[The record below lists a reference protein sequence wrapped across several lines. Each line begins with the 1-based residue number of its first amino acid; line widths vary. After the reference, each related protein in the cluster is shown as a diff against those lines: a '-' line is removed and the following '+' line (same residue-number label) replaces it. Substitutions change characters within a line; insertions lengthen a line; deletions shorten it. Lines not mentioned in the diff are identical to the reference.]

1 MIRLRHPPFALASAC
16 AVMTRLDDRPVQSGR
31 VIIVTGA
38 AGGIG
43 RALVDTFA
51 TNGDI
56 VVAVDL
62 PDSGVI
68 ELGRDLGQPHLGLE
82 FDVSREDD
90 VVALCSLLE
99 KRFTQIGV
107 LVNNAGIGPTM
118 AATVDTPVKDFQR
131 VLGVNLIG
139 PYSVACETAKLM
151 KPGAAIVNV
160 ASLAGMLGNPKR
172 NGYAASKAALI
183 SITKSL
189 ACAWASRGIRVTAV
203 APGYVRTPMVAE
215 LERAGK
221 FDVSA
226 IRRRVPMGRLA
237 RPDEI
242 ARAVRF
248 LASER
253 AGYITGSTL
262 VVDGGWMS
270 FNQPGGAHPAQGRTP
285 GAELLRPIEAT
296 DARTVVVMGGA
307 KGIGAAIAR
316 RFAANGDTVV
326 IADGD
331 GGAAVKVAGL
341 LGDKHLSKCVDRTVE
356 SEVVALFEELRER
369 FGHIDVFVNG
379 PGLNDTL
386 VPDIEQAP
394 AALKRIL
401 DVNLTGAFTCVREA
415 AISMRPGSVIL
426 NLGSSC
432 SLLPLA
438 TSHAYGAYNAG
449 IDMLTRCMAAEFGPL
464 GIRTATVAPGL
475 ICASGGIQWRTV
487 TGMDSKSLRQVIPLG
502 RVGSPEEVAEAAY
515 FLASSDAS
523 YINGS
528 ILHVDGG
535 WTSSTDAGWASDLDG
550 ISPESTWRRLSAR
563 RRRFAP
569 RS

>member
-1 MIRLRHPPFALASAC
+1 MIRLRYPPYPRGSAR
-16 AVMTRLDDRPVQSGR
+16 AVRRRMDDRPVQPGR
-31 VIIVTGA
+31 VIVVTGA

-51 TNGDI
+51 ANGDV

-68 ELGRDLGQPHLGLE
+68 ELGHNLGQPHLGLE
-82 FDVSREDD
+82 FDVSRADD
-90 VVALCSLLE
+90 VVALRAVLE
-99 KRFTQIGV
+99 KRFSRIEV
-107 LVNNAGIGPTM
+107 LVNNMGIGPTI
-118 AATVDTPVKDFQR
+118 AATANTPVEDFR
-131 VLGVNLIG
+131 RALAVNLVG
-139 PYSVACETAKLM
+139 PYSVACETAKLL

-160 ASLAGMLGNPKR
+160 ASLAGLLGSPKR

-183 SITKSL
+183 AITKLL
-189 ACAWASRGIRVTAV
+189 ACGWASRGIRVTAV

-221 FDVSA
+221 LDVSA
-226 IRRRVPMGRLA
+226 IRRRVPIGRLA

-248 LASER
+248 LAS
-253 AGYITGSTL
+253 AQASYITGSTL

-270 FNQPGGAHPAQGRTP
+270 CNHPGDAHQAQDRTP
-285 GAELLRPIEAT
+285 GAELIRPVEGT

-316 RFAANGDTVV
+316 RFAENGDTVV

-331 GGAAVKVAGL
+331 GGEAVKLAGL
-341 LGDKHLSKCVDRTVE
+341 LGDKHLPRRVNRTVE
-356 SEVVALFEELRER
+356 SEVVSLFEELRER
-369 FGHIDVFVNG
+369 FGHIDVYVNG
-379 PGLNDTL
+379 INDTL
-386 VPDIEQAP
+386 VPDIEQSP
-394 AALKRIL
+394 EVLQHIL

-426 NLGSSC
+426 NLRP
-432 SLLPLA
+432 SLSLSPLA
-438 TSHAYGAYNAG
+438 SGHAYGAYNAG
-449 IDMLTRCMAAEFGPL
+449 IDMLTRCTATELGPL
-464 GIRTATVAPGL
+464 GIRTATVAPGH
-475 ICASGGIQWRTV
+475 IRTCAATRRAEVGGI
-487 TGMDSKSLRQVIPLG
+487 DSASLRQRIHLG
-502 RVGSPEEVAEAAY
+502 RVGDPEEVAEAAY
-515 FLASSDAS
+515 FLASFDAS

-535 WTSSTDAGWASDLDG
+535 LISSQEAGWGSEVDG
-550 ISPESTWRRLSAR
+550 AISTKRRTQRRPAARWRLLS
-563 RRRFAP
+563 P
-569 RS
+569 

>member
-1 MIRLRHPPFALASAC
+1 M
-16 AVMTRLDDRPVQSGR
+16 DDRQVQPGQ
-31 VIIVTGA
+31 VIVVIGA

-51 TNGDI
+51 ANGDI

-68 ELGRDLGQPHLGLE
+68 ELGHELGQPHLGLE
-82 FDVSREDD
+82 LDVSREDD
-90 VVALCSLLE
+90 VIAFGALLKE
-99 KRFTQIGV
+99 RFSRIGV

-118 AATVDTPVKDFQR
+118 AATADTPVEDFQR
-131 VLGVNLIG
+131 ALAVNLVG
-139 PYSVACETAKLM
+139 PYSVAHETAKLM

-160 ASLAGMLGNPKR
+160 ASLAGLLGNPKR

-189 ACAWASRGIRVTAV
+189 ACGWASRGIRVTAV
-203 APGYVRTPMVAE
+203 APGYVRTPMLAE
-215 LERAGK
+215 LELAGK
-221 FDVSA
+221 LDVSA

-248 LASER
+248 LAS
-253 AGYITGSTL
+253 AQASYITGSTL
-262 VVDGGWMS
+262 VVDGGCMS
-270 FNQPGGAHPAQGRTP
+270 FNQPGGAHQAQDRTP
-285 GAELLRPIEAT
+285 GAELIRPVEDT
-296 DARTVVVMGGA
+296 DARTVVVMDGA

-316 RFAANGDTVV
+316 RFAKNGDTVV

-331 GGAAVKVAGL
+331 GGEAVKLAGL
-341 LGDKHLSKCVDRTVE
+341 LGSKHLPRRVNRTAE
-356 SEVVALFEELRER
+356 SEVVSLFEELRER

-379 PGLNDTL
+379 MNDTL
-386 VPDIEQAP
+386 VPDIEQSP
-394 AALKRIL
+394 EVLKHIL

-426 NLGSSC
+426 NLGSSF
-432 SLLPLA
+432 SLSPLA
-438 TSHAYGAYNAG
+438 PGHAYLAYNAG
-449 IDMLTRCMAAEFGPL
+449 IDMLTRCMAAELGPL
-464 GIRTATVAPGL
+464 GIRTATVAPGH
-475 ICASGGIQWRTV
+475 IRTSTATLWPKV
-487 TGMDSKSLRQVIPLG
+487 AGMDSAALRQRIPLG
-502 RVGSPEEVAEAAY
+502 RVGDPEEVADAAY

-535 WTSSTDAGWASDLDG
+535 FTSSRHADGAAKSMERFRRKGGHDAS
-550 ISPESTWRRLSAR
+550 
-563 RRRFAP
+563 
-569 RS
+569 

>member
-1 MIRLRHPPFALASAC
+1 MIGRYAPFPAASAC
-16 AVMTRLDDRPVQSGR
+16 AARTRLDDCSVQAGR

-43 RALVDTFA
+43 RALVDSFA
-51 TNGDI
+51 SNGDT

-62 PDSGVI
+62 PGSGII

-82 FDVSREDD
+82 LDVSREDD
-90 VVALCSLLE
+90 VVAFHTLLAE
-99 KRFTQIGV
+99 RFSHIGV

-118 AATVDTPVKDFQR
+118 AATADTPVEDFQR
-131 VLGVNLIG
+131 ALAVNLIG
-139 PYSVACETAKLM
+139 PYSVACEAAKLM

-160 ASLAGMLGNPKR
+160 ASMAGLLGNPKR

-221 FDVSA
+221 VDVGA
-226 IRRRVPMGRLA
+226 IRRRVPIGRLA

-248 LASER
+248 LASEQ

-270 FNQPGGAHPAQGRTP
+270 FNQPGGAYPARGGAP
-285 GAELLRPIEAT
+285 GAELSRPIEGT

-331 GGAAVKVAGL
+331 GGAAAKLADL

-356 SEVVALFEELRER
+356 SEVVALFQELRER

-379 PGLNDTL
+379 AGMNDTL
-386 VPDIEQAP
+386 VSDIEQAS
-394 AALKRIL
+394 ADLKDIL

-415 AISMRPGSVIL
+415 AVSMRPGSVIL
-426 NLGSSC
+426 NLGSRC
-432 SLLPLA
+432 SPLPLA
-438 TSHAYGAYNAG
+438 TSHARGAYNAG

-464 GIRTATVAPGL
+464 GIRTATVAPGH
-475 ICASGGIQWRTV
+475 IRASGGIQSETT
-487 TGMDSKSLRQVIPLG
+487 TGMDQTSLGQGIPLG
-502 RVGSPEEVAEAAY
+502 RVGDPAEVAEAAY

-523 YINGS
+523 YISGS

-535 WTSSTDAGWASDLDG
+535 WTASRDAGCPSELDG
-550 ISPESTWRRLSAR
+550 TISAENRWRRRAER
-563 RRRFAP
+563 RQGLAP